1 MGEMRCPAGPLNEHS
16 CRRQSRD
23 FIEFTHRSI
32 QAWIEKTAPPSLVP
46 VG

>member
-1 MGEMRCPAGPLNEHS
+1 MES

-46 VG
+46 VR

>member
-1 MGEMRCPAGPLNEHS
+1 MES

-46 VG
+46 ADFRLPRVNG